1 VLVTRPWQSSHRK
14 PQAGAYPRQ
23 VHPQYAAL
31 AEAAEIADRLEAAG
45 LDDVAASVRRAV
57 RAAKTDP
64 ALAESILREAA
75 DDLMAR
81 SLIYSHGMRVS

>member
-1 VLVTRPWQSSHRK
+1 
-14 PQAGAYPRQ
+14 
-23 VHPQYAAL
+23 
-31 AEAAEIADRLEAAG
+31 
-45 LDDVAASVRRAV
+45 VRRAA

-81 SLIYSHGMRVS
+81 SPAYSRRKTP